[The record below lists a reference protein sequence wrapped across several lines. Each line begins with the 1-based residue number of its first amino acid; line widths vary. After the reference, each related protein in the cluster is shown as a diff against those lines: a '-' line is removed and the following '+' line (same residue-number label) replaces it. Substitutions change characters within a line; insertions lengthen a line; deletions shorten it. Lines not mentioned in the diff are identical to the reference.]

1 MYSGGGVVAGIPRVY
16 QSCERLL
23 LLWQVVH
30 ISTVT
35 WLAKWKDS
43 VNGEDK
49 QASTAAAAAAAAAV
63 AAAGDSLIAAS

>member
-1 MYSGGGVVAGIPRVY
+1 MHSGGGGGAGEPRVY
-16 QSCERLL
+16 PSWERLL

-30 ISTVT
+30 VNTVT

-49 QASTAAAAAAAAAV
+49 QTSTAAAAAAA
-63 AAAGDSLIAAS
+63 GDSLLSAS